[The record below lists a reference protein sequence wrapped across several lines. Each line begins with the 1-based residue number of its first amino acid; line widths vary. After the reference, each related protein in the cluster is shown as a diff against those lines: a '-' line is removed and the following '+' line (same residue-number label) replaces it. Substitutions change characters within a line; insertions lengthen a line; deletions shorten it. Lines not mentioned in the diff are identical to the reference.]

1 MLSKY
6 IKVTQ
11 KHRILSN
18 FVETYNSH
26 PLNLYNFP
34 NKTTTALPAKYK

>member
-11 KHRILSN
+11 KHRIHSN
-18 FVETYNSH
+18 FIETHNSH
-26 PLNLYNFP
+26 PPNLYNSP
-34 NKTTTALPAKYK
+34 NKTTTALPAEHK